1 MVLWW
6 DRLCNHTRW
15 THLIINSALFIIK
28 CVHCSDNSDFKSN
41 GGWWRLRWYKFDDD
55 FDDCGIGD
63 VYHRSQVSV
72 GRMGGS
78 VINPR
83 VFCIVRSLLM
93 WSLCPYTI
101 SNFHIF
107 TLTVS
112 NSCLTPS
119 DICIWVPSCILLV
132 KLWWKSLFSQ
142 WYNMSLWL
150 RKHSQFRLHWGHIG
164 DPLHWGGWKIPN
176 NFLSSRLWE
185 VLRCSTAFWWYWW
198 CIRAHYSVLS
208 CN

>member
-1 MVLWW
+1 MIMIIVCATAINGHAKVVLHARSMLRGGIEEMSLKSWESIFVIRLCLMVLWW

-107 TLTVS
+107 TLMVS
-112 NSCLTPS
+112 NSFLTPS
-119 DICIWVPSCILLV
+119 DICIWV
-132 KLWWKSLFSQ
+132 
-142 WYNMSLWL
+142 
-150 RKHSQFRLHWGHIG
+150 
-164 DPLHWGGWKIPN
+164 
-176 NFLSSRLWE
+176 LSS
-185 VLRCSTAFWWYWW
+185 S
-198 CIRAHYSVLS
+198 
-208 CN
+208 